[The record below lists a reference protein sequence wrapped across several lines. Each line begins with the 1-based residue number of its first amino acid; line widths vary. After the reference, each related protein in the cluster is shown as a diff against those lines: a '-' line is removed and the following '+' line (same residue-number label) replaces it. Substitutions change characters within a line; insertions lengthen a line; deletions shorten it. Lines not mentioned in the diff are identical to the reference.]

1 MERTFVV
8 YMHTSP
14 TGKRYIGTTHRKP
27 EYRWGVNG
35 KNYST
40 NRYFWRAIQK
50 YSWDNFKHE
59 ILYSGLSKETACRIE
74 QELIAKYRTCDERFG
89 YNLSAGGELSA
100 IGCKRTPEQREKYRV
115 SKLGP
120 KNPQYGKHSWN
131 YGVPCKEETKEK
143 LHIANSGRVSP
154 TKGTHL
160 SEERKQHL
168 HNINIGKIYV
178 NNGIEEIC
186 INKCELSQYLDNG
199 YSRGY
204 IVQRSH
210 KNKLKKGK

>member
-1 MERTFVV
+1 MEKVFVV

-14 TGKRYIGTTHRKP
+14 TGKRYIGTTYRKP
-27 EYRWGVNG
+27 KYRWGING
-35 KNYST
+35 KNYS
-40 NRYFWRAIQK
+40 NNQYFWRAIQK
-50 YSWDNFKHE
+50 HGWENFKHE
-59 ILYSGLSKETACRIE
+59 ILYSELSQKEACRIE
-74 QELIAKYRTCDERFG
+74 RELIAKYKTCDRHFG
-89 YNLSAGGELSA
+89 YNLSTGGELSA
-100 IGCKRTPEQREKYRV
+100 IGCKHTQEYKEKLRL

-131 YGVPCKEETKEK
+131 YGVPCREETKEK
-143 LHIANSGRVSP
+143 LRIANSGKVSP

-178 NNGIEEIC
+178 NNGVKEIC
-186 INKCELSQYLDNG
+186 INKDELSKYLDNG

-210 KNKLKKGK
+210 KNKIKK